1 MASYL
6 ITGGNRGIGL
16 ELARQLAAR
25 GDTVTVACRSSSADL
40 DALGVEVID
49 GVDVASDEGV
59 SRLADAMSGRS
70 LDVLVNNAGILTGES
85 LDDLDLDRMRRQ
97 FDVNALGPLRVTAA
111 LHSCL
116 HPGSKVAIITSRVG
130 SIADNSSGGMYG
142 YRMSKAAVNMA
153 GANLAIDLRE
163 QGVPVA
169 LLHPGMVAT
178 EMTGWRGVTPAHS
191 AAGLID
197 RIDELTLETT
207 GRFWHAEGE
216 ELPW

>member
-1 MASYL
+1 MATYL

-16 ELARQLAAR
+16 ELARQLSAR
-25 GDTVTVACRSSSADL
+25 GDEVAVACRSSSADL
-40 DALGVEVID
+40 DGLGVEVID
-49 GVDVASDEGV
+49 GVDVASDAGV
-59 SRLADAMSGRS
+59 ARLAEAMNGRS

-97 FDVNALGPLRVTAA
+97 FEVNALGPLRVTAA
-111 LHSCL
+111 LRGCL

-130 SIADNSSGGMYG
+130 SIADNGSGGMYG

-163 QGVPVA
+163 QAVPVA
-169 LLHPGMVAT
+169 LLHPGLVAT
-178 EMTGWRGVTPAHS
+178 EMTGRQGVTPAHS

>member
-1 MASYL
+1 MPNYL

-16 ELARQLAAR
+16 ELARQLTTR
-25 GDTVTVACRSSSADL
+25 GDTVSVACRASSAEL
-40 DALGVEVID
+40 DSLGVEVID
-49 GVDVASDEGV
+49 GVDVASDDGV

-70 LDVLVNNAGILTGES
+70 LDVLVNNAGILTGEN
-85 LDDLDLDRMRRQ
+85 LDDLDLDRIRRQ
-97 FDVNALGPLRVTAA
+97 FEVNALGPLRVTAA
-111 LHSCL
+111 LRSCL
-116 HPGSKVAIITSRVG
+116 HPGSKVVIITSRVG
-130 SIADNSSGGMYG
+130 SIADNGSGGMYG

-169 LLHPGMVAT
+169 LLHPGLVAT
-178 EMTGWRGVTPAHS
+178 EMTGGQGVTPAHS